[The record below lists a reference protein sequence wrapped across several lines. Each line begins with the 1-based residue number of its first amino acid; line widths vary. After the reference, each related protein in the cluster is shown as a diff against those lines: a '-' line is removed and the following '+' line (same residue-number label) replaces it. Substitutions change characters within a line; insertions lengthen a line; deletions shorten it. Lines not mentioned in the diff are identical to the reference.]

1 MKIRSVIISAL
12 FIMVLLYGAYIL
24 WAILAFG
31 GGCNRM
37 APETHFLPDGYTGKV
52 YIFFNQS
59 EGRAREYD
67 ENARVYRIPKS
78 GVLRTKFKSN
88 SGTIDARKDLNFYY
102 QKPDTLLEL
111 KQYVFARADSTLN
124 LDSNTVVVF
133 GYRIG
138 RDWFGFGK
146 EGEKL
151 RSTTYIVDSLKNV
164 NKRDYKLTI
173 ERFENWDH

>member
-1 MKIRSVIISAL
+1 
-12 FIMVLLYGAYIL
+12 
-24 WAILAFG
+24 
-31 GGCNRM
+31 
-37 APETHFLPDGYTGKV
+37 
-52 YIFFNQS
+52 
-59 EGRAREYD
+59 
-67 ENARVYRIPKS
+67 
-78 GVLRTKFKSN
+78 VLRTKFKSN

-133 GYRIG
+133 EYGIG
-138 RDWFGFGK
+138 RGWRGFGK
-146 EGEKL
+146 EREKL
-151 RSTTYIVDSLKNV
+151 KSTTYIVDSLKNI